1 MNRPRRVGLPWYNAD
16 DYDALRACLVDGT
29 RLPERYEVWRISA
42 EQIEGEVQRSGVEVV
57 RVPIAPDAFL
67 AWCART
73 GLASDGSARA
83 RYAAEAVMDRCQET
97 SSGDGS

>member
-29 RLPERYEVWRISA
+29 RLPERYEGWRISA

-67 AWCART
+67 AWCARA
-73 GLASDGSARA
+73 GLESDGSARA
-83 RYAAEAVMDRCQET
+83 RYAAEVVADRCEGA
-97 SSGDGS
+97 SPADRS

>member
-1 MNRPRRVGLPWYNAD
+1 MNRPRRVGLPWYSAD
-16 DYDALRACLVDGT
+16 DYDVLRACLADGA
-29 RLPERYEVWRISA
+29 RLPERYEMWRVSA

-83 RYAAEAVMDRCQET
+83 RYAAEVVADRCQVA
-97 SSGDGS
+97 SRADLS